1 MARIGVMN
9 IAPEVDF
16 ACHEY
21 EARDGNLIP
30 NSTYAVLPE
39 VSRCGGGGRTG

>member
-1 MARIGVMN
+1 MAGIGVMN

-21 EARDGNLIP
+21 EAWDGNLIP
-30 NSTYAVLPE
+30 NSTYGGIS
-39 VSRCGGGGRTG
+39 VSVPGLNQG

>member
-30 NSTYAVLPE
+30 NSTYAVLPGQPM
-39 VSRCGGGGRTG
+39 RWRWA